1 MATLGSAQVKDPQRN
16 RQVGRQHQS
25 SLILLG
31 IGLIFFGGIASR
43 LAYLQIDRGKENQL
57 KAKRN
62 HTLVVPK
69 PPIRGNIY
77 DRNGKVLATTKL
89 THAAYIWS
97 KAQKQE
103 DWLEIRDLLAT
114 ILQVSAAD
122 IQKRVE
128 EAGVDYPSLIPLA
141 LNLNPSQVT
150 ALEEYRPQLKWVETE
165 VNRIRYYP
173 RKELAAHIIG
183 YTGELDSEELKQKS
197 EIGYRLGDV
206 VGKMGVEK
214 FYEQN
219 LRGKWGGLNLDV
231 NGEGK
236 VIRIV
241 GEDPPEAGND
251 LTLTLDLDLQAAAE
265 SVLGKRKGSIVV
277 LNPHDGSVLAMA
289 SYPRFDPN
297 IFSKPISNQDW
308 QKLQSDGNPFLNLA
322 LRGFPPASTFKVVTA
337 AAGMESGRFPPNQ
350 ILNTFP
356 YIELAGIRFRE
367 WNRKGFGR
375 MGYVGALAWSSNT
388 FFGQIGQSL
397 GGKNLSKW
405 ANNFGFG
412 EPTGLDLAGET
423 GGLIADD
430 AWKRK
435 TFKQGWTTGDT
446 INMSI
451 GQGFV
456 LATPLQVGV
465 MLSAIANDGH
475 KITPHLLKSNPQAAT
490 KPPSLNLKP
499 GTLKTIKKGLR
510 AVVSRGTGDKLNVP
524 SLPPAAGKSGTAE
537 APPGEPHTWF
547 MAYAPYAK
555 PEIVVVAFAEH
566 SGGGGSSVAAP
577 MVQKVMGAYFKHK
590 ELRKPKSKP
599 KPQPNKSQSQPKP
612 SQYPNKL
619 INHRL
624 IN

>member
-1 MATLGSAQVKDPQRN
+1 MASIGSAQVKDPRKK

-25 SLILLG
+25 SVILLG
-31 IGLIFFGGIASR
+31 IGLIFFGGISSR
-43 LAYLQIDRGKENQL
+43 LAYLQIDQREENQL

-62 HTLVVPK
+62 HTQVVPK

-97 KAQKQE
+97 KAQQQE
-103 DWLEIRDLLAT
+103 DWSEIRSLLAT

-141 LNLNPSQVT
+141 PNLSSSQVT

-173 RKELAAHIIG
+173 RNELAAHIIG
-183 YTGELDSEELKQKS
+183 YTGELDSQELKQKA
-197 EIGYRLGDV
+197 EDGYRLGDV

-214 FYEQN
+214 AYEEN
-219 LRGKWGGLNLDV
+219 LRGEWGGLNLEVD
-231 NGEGK
+231 GAGK
-236 VIRIV
+236 VIRIL
-241 GEDPPEAGND
+241 GEDPPTAGKD
-251 LTLTLDLDLQAAAE
+251 LYLTLDLDLQAAAE
-265 SVLGKRKGSIVV
+265 SVLGKRKGSIVA

-297 IFSKPISNQDW
+297 IFSKPISSQAW
-308 QKLQSDGNPFLNLA
+308 QKLQAEGNPFLNRA

-337 AAGMESGRFPPNQ
+337 AAGMESGKFPPNQ
-350 ILNTFP
+350 TLKTFP
-356 YIELAGIRFRE
+356 YLEIGGIRFRE
-367 WNRKGFGR
+367 WNKKGFGR
-375 MGYVGALAWSSNT
+375 LGYEGALAWSSNT
-388 FFGQIGQSL
+388 FFGQIGRGL

-412 EPTGLDLAGET
+412 KPTGLDIAGET
-423 GGLIADD
+423 EGLIADD

-475 KITPHLLKSNPQAAT
+475 KITPRFLKIDPQFVV
-490 KPPSLNLKP
+490 KPTSLNLKP
-499 GTLKTIKKGLR
+499 TTLKTLKQGLR
-510 AVVSRGTGDKLNVP
+510 SVVRWGTGNKLNVP
-524 SLPPAAGKSGTAE
+524 GLPPAAGKSGTAE
-537 APPGEPHTWF
+537 APPGKPHTWF
-547 MAYAPYAK
+547 MAYAPYEK
-555 PEIVVVAFAEH
+555 SEIVVVAFAEH

-577 MVQKVMGAYFKHK
+577 MVQKVLGAYFKHK
-590 ELRKPKSKP
+590 ELRKPKPKP
-599 KPQPNKSQSQPKP
+599 KQLQSQPQLK
-612 SQYPNKL
+612 QYPNKL
-619 INHRL
+619 INNQL

>member
-1 MATLGSAQVKDPQRN
+1 MSLIGSAEVKDPRKK

-25 SLILLG
+25 SLILLS

-43 LAYLQIDRGKENQL
+43 LAYLQIDQGKENQL

-77 DRNGKVLATTKL
+77 DRNGKVLATTRI

-97 KAQKQE
+97 KAQQQQ
-103 DWLEIRDLLAT
+103 DWPKNRDLLAT
-114 ILQVSAAD
+114 ILKTSAAD

-128 EAGVDYPSLIPLA
+128 EAGVDYPNLIPLA

-150 ALEEYRPQLKWVETE
+150 ALEEYRPQLRWVETE
-165 VNRIRYYP
+165 LNRIRYYP

-183 YTGELDSEELKQKS
+183 YTGELDSKELKQKA

-214 FYEQN
+214 FYEQK
-219 LRGKWGGLNLDV
+219 LRGKWGGLKLKVD
-231 NGEGK
+231 GAGK
-236 VIRIV
+236 VIKFV
-241 GEDPPEAGND
+241 GEDPPEAGSD
-251 LTLTLDLDLQAAAE
+251 LTLALDLDLQAAAE

-297 IFSKPISNQDW
+297 IFSKPISNQTW
-308 QKLQSDGNPFLNLA
+308 QELQSGGNPFLNLA

-337 AAGMESGRFPPNQ
+337 AAGMESGKYPPNQ
-350 ILNTFP
+350 TLKTFP
-356 YIELAGIRFRE
+356 YLELGGIRFRE
-367 WNRKGFGR
+367 WNKKGFGR
-375 MGYVGALAWSSNT
+375 LGYEGALAWSSNT
-388 FFGQIGQSL
+388 FFGQIGRGI
-397 GGKNLSKW
+397 GGSNLSKW

-412 EPTGLDLAGET
+412 KPTGLDISGET

-435 TFKQGWTTGDT
+435 TFDQGWTTGDT

-475 KITPHLLKSNPQAAT
+475 KITPHLFKTDPQVVA

-499 GTLKTIKKGLR
+499 GTLKTIKQGLR
-510 AVVSRGTGDKLNVP
+510 AVVSRGTGNKLNVP
-524 SLPPAAGKSGTAE
+524 GLPPAAGKSGTAE
-537 APPGEPHTWF
+537 APPGKPHTWF
-547 MAYAPYAK
+547 MAYAPFEK

-566 SGGGGSSVAAP
+566 SGGGGSKIAAP
-577 MVQKVMGAYFKHK
+577 MVQKVMSAYFRHK
-590 ELRKPKSKP
+590 ELRKPKPKSEPNSKP
-599 KPQPNKSQSQPKP
+599 EPNKN
-612 SQYPNKL
+612 YPNKL
-619 INHRL
+619 VKNIN
-624 IN
+624 